1 MRKVVL
7 AVCALLAATPP
18 AWAGDYWRGVAAE
31 TKAAVNAAER
41 AFAANDQTAALAA
54 VTTAYF
60 GKFEGLKMEAA
71 IRKEIGAKRAFQ
83 VEKLFGE
90 MRKAI
95 KAADAAAVASIAN
108 DLGGALAED
117 AAKLDAAA
125 ISPDVYEANK

>member
-1 MRKVVL
+1 MRKGFL
-7 AVCALLAATPP
+7 AVCALLAAAGP
-18 AWAGDYWRGVAAE
+18 ALAGDYWRGVAAE
-31 TKAAVNAAER
+31 TDAAVGEARR
-41 AFAANDQTAALAA
+41 AFAASDQTAALAA

-83 VEKLFGE
+83 VEKLFGDL
-90 MRKAI
+90 RKAI
-95 KAADAAAVASIAN
+95 KAADAAAVTAISN
-108 DLGGALAED
+108 DLGAALAED